1 MPELPEVETTVQGL
15 VPVLQGRRLVSVE
28 ARRAD
33 LRRAFPAD
41 LRQRLTG
48 ATVTGLSRRA
58 KYGLIDTDRG
68 DTLVFHL
75 GMSGRWRIDP
85 AELGA
90 HDHFLLETD
99 EGRRAALNDPRR
111 FGSLDLVATS
121 ELELLPAFAAMGP
134 EPLGPEFDADH
145 LLAALAGRSA
155 PIKAMLLDQKIV
167 AGLGN
172 IYVCE
177 ALHMA
182 GIAPRAP
189 AAASRVHGSSGWSRR
204 SARVLAAAIEAGG
217 SSLRDYAR
225 PSGELGYFSRQ
236 WRVYGREGE
245 ACGCGSAIRR
255 RVDSADPPFS
265 APAASALEVDLSGPS
280 GVEAQPS
287 GCGDRPRPFH
297 FSDKRQS
304 DDGEHAA
311 GKKANPPQ
319 RAPDRDQPDPR
330 QPHPHLR
337 QAGRSRDRSR
347 RQGSGAGRHLPGF
360 SPSSPAGSPRACSTR
375 IPRPGNSPA

>member
-15 VPVLQGRRLVSVE
+15 VPVLQGRRLVTVE
-28 ARRAD
+28 ARRPD
-33 LRRAFPAD
+33 LRRPFPPD

-58 KYGLIDTDRG
+58 KYGLIATDRG

-99 EGRRAALNDPRR
+99 TGRRLSLNDPRR
-111 FGSLDLVATS
+111 FGSLDLVPTDD
-121 ELELLPAFAAMGP
+121 LEASAPFALMGP
-134 EPLGPEFDADH
+134 EPLGGEFHAGY
-145 LLAALAGRSA
+145 LLDALAGRSA
-155 PIKAMLLDQKIV
+155 PIKALLLDQRII

-182 GIAPRAP
+182 GIAPSRAGGRI
-189 AAASRVHGSSGWSRR
+189 SRPRLDRLVE
-204 SARVLAAAIEAGG
+204 AIQAVLLAAIEAGG

-225 PSGELGYFSRQ
+225 PSGELGYFSKQ

-245 ACGCGSAIRR
+245 ACHCGSAIRR
-255 RVDSADPPFS
+255 RVDS
-265 APAASALEVDLSGPS
+265 
-280 GVEAQPS
+280 
-287 GCGDRPRPFH
+287 
-297 FSDKRQS
+297 
-304 DDGEHAA
+304 
-311 GKKANPPQ
+311 
-319 RAPDRDQPDPR
+319 
-330 QPHPHLR
+330 
-337 QAGRSRDRSR
+337 GRSTFFCPRCQRS
-347 RQGSGAGRHLPGF
+347 
-360 SPSSPAGSPRACSTR
+360 
-375 IPRPGNSPA
+375 